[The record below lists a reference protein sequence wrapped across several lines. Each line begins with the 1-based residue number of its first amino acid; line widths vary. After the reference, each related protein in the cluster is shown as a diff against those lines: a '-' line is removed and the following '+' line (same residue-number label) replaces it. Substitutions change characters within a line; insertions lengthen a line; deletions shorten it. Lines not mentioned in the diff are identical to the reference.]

1 MDHPSTKAIEH
12 QQSNA
17 VLRHA
22 CSKTCGIDPKIL
34 KFWIYLILIAAI
46 TIPTITWAV
55 PGSIEGIVLDEKS
68 GQPLSSANVI
78 VKGTFKGAAT
88 DLDGKFTILGLSPG
102 SYDLQCTI
110 LGFTDQIHTG
120 ITVRSGLM
128 TEIEFRMKS
137 TILAAGE
144 EVIVIGERPL
154 VETDRTSSGV
164 RVTSDD
170 ISAAQV
176 EDVKDIV
183 AEQLGVVAEDNEV
196 HIRGGRSDEHLT
208 IADGIRVRDPISGKG
223 YGTYLSA
230 EAIKEVEVITG
241 GFNAE
246 YGQAMSGVV
255 NVVTKEGSD
264 KLEGS
269 VTFKS
274 DHLGTNDIKNYRTN
288 ATEINIGGPEPITTN
303 LFHNIL
309 RVPGRGY
316 FFLNGYGYISD
327 TYLPHASSL
336 APRESSYDLFS
347 PREENNWSFL
357 GKVRWEFD
365 PKRKLSFGY
374 GRSIQINQ
382 GYFEPLLEDKEYFPY
397 EYVNILDNYN
407 TFTRESIQS
416 SITWK
421 HTLSQRTFYE
431 AILSRF
437 YIRVHS
443 AVDNKHWT
451 EYIEH
456 QDTNPVYYIPDI
468 RGNLIIRQGDGFWDS
483 GDAETWNDHYSDTYS
498 LETNL
503 TCRLSDMHQ
512 IKTGW
517 NGEYTELQLLHINA
531 PWVGT
536 SGLGRNW
543 DMYHVYPNSGAAY
556 LQDQIRYKGMI
567 ANVGLR
573 FDYWFP
579 GEYVEDV
586 IDDPSV
592 ATLTKT
598 ARRKFTEDTFGLLGH
613 RGKGHLSPR
622 LGISHPVTDHDMLFF
637 SYGHFSQRPKYSYVY
652 AHLRSQS
659 AATYQLFGNPNL
671 NPSITVAY
679 ELGLKHKFSQNQVLE
694 ITAFYKDLFD
704 YPTSED
710 ISWDNPR
717 YGNIS
722 YFMYFNQDYAR
733 ARGIEIRAKQRAAR
747 YLTGSLEFTYSI
759 VTGKSSSSNT
769 SLLVAAGEI
778 QEKTLGE
785 EYMKWD
791 KPIVSSLT
799 LHFYRSPDDPK
810 PWGIPFPKDMGIRN
824 RFEFQSGKRY
834 TPLIQL
840 PSGAQVYD
848 EERYS
853 TLASSLLIWDLSIY
867 KNFQYSGIRFK
878 WFLEIENLL
887 NQRKPNTINPL
898 TGRAYE
904 PGDDIPITWQDSPQD
919 LPPDDPSRYGWPRTI
934 LSGFTISF

>member
-1 MDHPSTKAIEH
+1 MEH
-12 QQSNA
+12 LSNK
-17 VLRHA
+17 LTTIL
-22 CSKTCGIDPKIL
+22 SDPKTANHFHYIGSWHSIL
-34 KFWIYLILIAAI
+34 LGLVIVGELAI
-46 TIPTITWAV
+46 SSTVWAIS
-55 PGSIEGIVLDEKS
+55 GSIEGLVSDTES
-68 GQPLSSANVI
+68 GEPLLSANVI

-88 DLDGKFTILGLSPG
+88 DINGKFTISDLSPG

-110 LGFTDQIHTG
+110 LGYTEQLHTG
-120 ITVRSGLM
+120 ITVRAGAV
-128 TEIEFRMKS
+128 TRVEFKMKP

-144 EVIVIGERPL
+144 EMTVIGERPL

-164 RVTSDD
+164 RLSSED
-170 ISAAQV
+170 IATAQV

-183 AEQLGVVAEDNEV
+183 TEQLGVVSDDNEI
-196 HIRGGRSDEHLT
+196 HIRGGRSDESLT
-208 IADGIRVRDPISGKG
+208 IVDGVRVRDPISGEG

-230 EAIKEVEVITG
+230 EAIKEVEVVTG

-255 NVVTKEGSD
+255 NVVTKEGGD
-264 KLEGS
+264 RYEGA
-269 VTFKS
+269 VTIKS
-274 DHLGTNDIKNYRTN
+274 DHLGTAEFEGNRTN
-288 ATEINIGGPEPITTN
+288 VAEFNFGGPELLTTSA
-303 LFHNIL
+303 LGAGL
-309 RVPGRGY
+309 GLPGKGY
-316 FFLNGYGYISD
+316 FFINGYGYISD
-327 TYLPHASSL
+327 TYLPHATELTSVK
-336 APRESSYDLFS
+336 SSYDIFA

-374 GRSIQINQ
+374 GRSLQINQ
-382 GYFEPLLEDKEYFPY
+382 GYFEPLLEDKEYFPFAY
-397 EYVNILDNYN
+397 IHILDNYN
-407 TFTRESIQS
+407 TFTRESIQTS
-416 SITWK
+416 VHWK
-421 HTLSQRTFYE
+421 HTLSQKTYYE
-431 AILSRF
+431 AILARF
-437 YIRVHS
+437 FIRVHS
-443 AVDNKHWT
+443 AVRNLNWT
-451 EYIEH
+451 DYVEH
-456 QDTNPVYYIPDI
+456 QDTDPVYYIPDPL
-468 RGNLIIRQGDGFWDS
+468 GNLTIRQGDGFWDS
-483 GDAETWNDHYSDTYS
+483 GDAETWHDHFSDTYS
-498 LETNL
+498 LDANL
-503 TCRLSDMHQ
+503 TCRLSDTHQ

-531 PWVGT
+531 PWLGS

-543 DMYHVYPNSGAAY
+543 DMYHVYPNAGAAY
-556 LQDQIRYKGMI
+556 VQDQIRYKGMI
-567 ANVGLR
+567 ANVGAR

-586 IDDPSV
+586 IADPTV
-592 ATLTKT
+592 ATLTDE
-598 ARRKFTEDTFGLLGH
+598 ARRKFREDTFGLFGH

-622 LGISHPVTDHDMLFF
+622 IGISHPVTDRDMLFF

-679 ELGLKHKFSQNQVLE
+679 ELGLRHKFSQNQVLE
-694 ITAFYKDLFD
+694 ATAFYKDLFD

-733 ARGIEIRAKQRAAR
+733 ARGVELRLRQRAAR

-769 SLLVAAGEI
+769 NLLVAAGEI

-785 EYMKWD
+785 EYMRWD
-791 KPIVSSLT
+791 KPIIATLT
-799 LHFYRSPDDPK
+799 LHFYRSPDDPR
-810 PWGIPFPKDMGIRN
+810 PWGIPFPKDMGIRS
-824 RFEFQSGKRY
+824 RIEFQSGKRY
-834 TPLIQL
+834 TPLIRL
-840 PSGAQVYD
+840 ASGAEVYD
-848 EERYS
+848 EERYG
-853 TLASSLLIWDLSIY
+853 TLSSSIVTWDLNIY
-867 KNFQYSGIRFK
+867 KNFQVKGIRLK

-887 NQRKPNTINPL
+887 DDRTPNTINPL

-904 PGDDIPITWQDSPQD
+904 PGDVIPITWQDSPQD
-919 LPPDDPSRYGWPRTI
+919 LPPDDPSRFGWPRTI
-934 LSGFTISF
+934 LSGITISF